1 MLGSRI
7 ESVLQWR
14 CDLLQPRTADW
25 RATKAAPGRHR
36 LGPAPRHRLHARL
49 QTVSHVRPYLQGCHQ
64 GVASQ
69 GACIRAVWG
78 GARVPGPRAGGG
90 GTESGAGGLR
100 GDPLRPLACSDV
112 DVGSNIDGIGMRH
125 IGMRHIGMRYLYIK
139 MCHVGMYAHTD
150 SMTTPSLQPTCLPR
164 HRAESRRNDSH
175 RLAVRRGVMGDPGWL
190 PPWAWEALH
199 PLAWWLHTR
208 TPGDVRSLCIR
219 SINTVLLHS
228 T

>member
-1 MLGSRI
+1 MA
-7 ESVLQWR
+7 
-14 CDLLQPRTADW
+14 LLRGTACTHVCKQSHTSDPTCRGVTRAWPR
-25 RATKAAPGRHR
+25 RALASAQSGGALECRGPGR
-36 LGPAPRHRLHARL
+36 
-49 QTVSHVRPYLQGCHQ
+49 
-64 GVASQ
+64 
-69 GACIRAVWG
+69 
-78 GARVPGPRAGGG
+78 GGG